1 MRTRF
6 LRSGFTFSGGS
17 LSLAAASMKRLAAA
31 IALLVAAS
39 PFVRANHIDFFDD
52 GPFSQTNNAA
62 NPANEFAVTG
72 IPTAGTLGGRRDVT
86 LDSDAGT
93 VSFSLNPT
101 GAGANDDFAVFSA
114 AAGSRGSV
122 TVAYGR
128 AGDLN
133 ANFLDIPNSMLQWD
147 RIRLTLQGASSG
159 SVSVT
164 LFSDGQGFTTL
175 VRFFSFANGGNV
187 DFLYADFMASSPAFT
202 ADTFRDID
210 LVNFTIF
217 GNDGATY
224 NIASFDR
231 NGSVV
236 PEPSSTV
243 LLGIAAAG
251 ITVAYLRRR
260 RR

>member
-1 MRTRF
+1 MK
-6 LRSGFTFSGGS
+6 S
-17 LSLAAASMKRLAAA
+17 LVVALAIILAS
-31 IALLVAAS
+31 S

-52 GPFSQTNNAA
+52 GPFAQTNNAA
-62 NPANEFAVTG
+62 NPANQFAVTG

-101 GAGANDDFAVFSA
+101 GPGTNDDFAVFSA

-128 AGDLN
+128 AADLN
-133 ANFLDIPNSMLQWD
+133 ANFLDIPNSMMQWD

-164 LFSDGQGFTTL
+164 LFSDGQGFATIL
-175 VRFFSFANGGNV
+175 RPFSFANGGNI
-187 DFLYADFMASSPAFT
+187 DFLYADFTAQNPAFT
-202 ADTFRDID
+202 LETFRDVD

-236 PEPSSTV
+236 PEPSSTA
-243 LLGIAAAG
+243 LLGIVVAG
-251 ITVAYLRRR
+251 IAATYLRRR
-260 RR
+260 ARR